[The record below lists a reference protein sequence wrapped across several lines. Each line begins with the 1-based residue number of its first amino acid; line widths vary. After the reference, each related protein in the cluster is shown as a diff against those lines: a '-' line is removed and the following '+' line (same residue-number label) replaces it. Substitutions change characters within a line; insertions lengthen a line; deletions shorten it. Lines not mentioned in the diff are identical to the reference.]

1 MPLRSRRRVTTIH
14 NISINTMSKRPIY
27 ISFASP
33 KGGVGKTTLT
43 MFAASY
49 LHYHG
54 GYNVA
59 VVDCNYPLY
68 SIANERVK
76 EIEYMKCDDRGFKRF
91 LEIRKQSQKG
101 SYPIVNSSIKSV
113 MKDLKELRMSEDYD
127 IILFDLP
134 SLMSVYG
141 TSELLT
147 SMDIVI
153 FPITDCERAV
163 DTTTRYIETL
173 NEHIITTG
181 KSTIKEIYLLRNRI
195 NTAESHH
202 ALDDAMDRLL
212 VLSGA
217 EVMESVIGYN
227 RKHIP
232 ANTLCLPKLNNH
244 YKHLVEMVEELKTII
259 INQWRES

>member
-1 MPLRSRRRVTTIH
+1 M
-14 NISINTMSKRPIY
+14 NKRPIY

-49 LHYHG
+49 LHYHS
-54 GYNVA
+54 GYSVA
-59 VVDCNYPLY
+59 VIDCNYPLY
-68 SIANERVK
+68 TIANERVK
-76 EIEYMKCDDRGFKRF
+76 EIENMKCDEKEFKRF
-91 LEIRKQSQKG
+91 LDIRKQIQKG
-101 SYPIVNSSIKSV
+101 SYPIVNTSVKSAP
-113 MKDLKELRMSEDYD
+113 KDLKEFCMSEDYD
-127 IILFDLP
+127 VILFDLP

-153 FPITDCERAV
+153 FPIPKCERALE
-163 DTTTRYIETL
+163 TTTRYIEIF

-181 KSTIKEIYLLRNRI
+181 KSTIKEIYLLHNRI
-195 NTAESHH
+195 NSAESHY

-212 VLSGA
+212 ALSGA
-217 EVMESVIGYN
+217 EVMNSVIGYN

-232 ANTLCLPKLNNH
+232 ANTLSLPKIHSH
-244 YKHLVEMVEELKTII
+244 YKYLVEMVEELKTII
-259 INQWRES
+259 TNQWHDSH